1 MARRSA
7 APWGKRDALRGAL
20 VMVAHS
26 GDGDDDDDSG
36 SGGDSNVRGRIA
48 EAG

>member
-1 MARRSA
+1 
-7 APWGKRDALRGAL
+7 
-20 VMVAHS
+20 MVAHS

-36 SGGDSNVRGRIA
+36 SGGDSDVRGRIA